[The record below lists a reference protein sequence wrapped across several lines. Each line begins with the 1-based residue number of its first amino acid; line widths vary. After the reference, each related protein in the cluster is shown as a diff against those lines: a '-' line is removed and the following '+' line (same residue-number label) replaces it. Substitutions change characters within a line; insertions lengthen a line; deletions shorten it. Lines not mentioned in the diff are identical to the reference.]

1 MRQDNPEQIYL
12 QVENKVLSV
21 GDISLDGVASASLFL
36 IGDADTIMLS
46 SVFDT
51 PPESLIIG
59 PAKIIASGE
68 A

>member
-1 MRQDNPEQIYL
+1 MRQNNPEVVIL
-12 QVENKVLSV
+12 QVENKALSV
-21 GDISLDGVASASLFL
+21 GNIHLDGVASASLFL
-36 IGDADTIMLS
+36 IGDADTILLS

-59 PAKIIASGE
+59 PSKITSSGE